1 MYPLLVSGITSVA
14 SNLLATWN
22 RASERKAE
30 TERINFQE
38 VLDRVAGP
46 AKTVGEGLVT
56 KTVNPLAARIAEL
69 QAALLDS
76 PEVRALLETSDP
88 TRPATLQLG
97 PEGQLAAQTPGGWPR
112 PLQVSAEMQ
121 AQAQELARLL
131 ANGPAFT
138 GMSPAMN
145 LAR

>member
-14 SNLLATWN
+14 TNLLDTWN

-46 AKTVGEGLVT
+46 AKATGDAAVT
-56 KTVNPLAARIAEL
+56 KTVNPRAARIAEL
-69 QAALLDS
+69 HAALLDS

-88 TRPATLQLG
+88 AQPATLQLG
-97 PEGQLAAQTPGGWPR
+97 PDGQLTAQTAGGWPR
-112 PLQVSAEMQ
+112 ALQVSAETQ

-131 ANGPAFT
+131 ANGSGFT
-138 GMSPAMN
+138 GMSPAMK
-145 LAR
+145 LSR